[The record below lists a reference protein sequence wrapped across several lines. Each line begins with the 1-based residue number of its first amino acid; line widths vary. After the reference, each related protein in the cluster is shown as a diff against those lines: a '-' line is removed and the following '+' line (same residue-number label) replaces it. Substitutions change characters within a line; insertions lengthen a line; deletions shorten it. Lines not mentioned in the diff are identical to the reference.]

1 MLASGNRGGS
11 LSEQKCLTIHG
22 GNHLLSSGS
31 CSIKVLC
38 LTCTHLTLS
47 FPGFQI
53 KNYTKCLQTACCY
66 YYLVANSRPTLSVD
80 SMDDSPSGSSVHGTF
95 PGKNTGVGC
104 HFLLH
109 GIFPTQGSTLGL
121 LHGQEC
127 SFFLPLSHQ
136 GSPDSA
142 VLMSNA
148 VPAMTQIQ
156 THVAVVTTE
165 SYPLYDK
172 IAIVNLPIPPWSDS

>member
-11 LSEQKCLTIHG
+11 LSEPKCLTIHS

-66 YYLVANSRPTLSVD
+66 CYLVANSRPTLSVD
-80 SMDDSPSGSSVHGTF
+80 SMDDSPSGSSVHG
-95 PGKNTGVGC
+95 
-104 HFLLH
+104 
-109 GIFPTQGSTLGL
+109 IFQARILEWVAILSSRGL
-121 LHGQEC
+121 
-127 SFFLPLSHQ
+127 
-136 GSPDSA
+136 PD
-142 VLMSNA
+142 
-148 VPAMTQIQ
+148 Q
-156 THVAVVTTE
+156 THISCIAGRFFSTE
-165 SYPLYDK
+165 HLWK
-172 IAIVNLPIPPWSDS
+172 CCKVNQNIHL